1 MIIVYVWLALG
12 VLVGIINTILGKFC
26 KIEIH
31 GKLVVLTTIPLA
43 IVIMAVALVYETIMK
58 GISSVPDFI
67 NHDIRNVAW
76 TAKSVLTH
84 DKWLHV
90 KRLKG

>member
-1 MIIVYVWLALG
+1 MIVIYVWLALG
-12 VLVGIINTILGKFC
+12 VLVGIANTLLGKFR

-43 IVIMAVALVYETIMK
+43 VVITAVALVYETIVK
-58 GISSVPDFI
+58 GISGALEFMR
-67 NHDIRNVAW
+67 HDVRNVAW
-76 TAKSVLTH
+76 TAKEVLTR